1 MAGHRIKTEHDPGSR
16 GESQMTVVFGGR
28 RGVGRRGVLNIQETS
43 TNWET
48 QEADMTLLST
58 LQEVR
63 LQDKLYSHLILVQ

>member
-1 MAGHRIKTEHDPGSR
+1 
-16 GESQMTVVFGGR
+16 MTVVFGGR